1 MKTKVEIPETI
12 LRKHIASMKIT
23 NKLWDAIIKAM
34 EEYSK
39 ENLREEYIQFLDWNK
54 YSTSKRIVELINF
67 DEYLK
72 QKQ

>member
-39 ENLREEYIQFLDWNK
+39 ENLREELGKVWRFMAIDGNDRK
-54 YSTSKRIVELINF
+54 TI

-72 QKQ
+72 QKQFK